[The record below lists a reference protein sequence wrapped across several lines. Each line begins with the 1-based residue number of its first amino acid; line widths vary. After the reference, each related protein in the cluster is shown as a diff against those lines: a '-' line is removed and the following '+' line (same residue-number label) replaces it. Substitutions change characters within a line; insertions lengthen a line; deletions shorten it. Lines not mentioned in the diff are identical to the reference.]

1 MPKISVLNQ
10 EAKAI
15 REIELAE
22 SVFGIEPN
30 NQTIFES
37 VVMQQASLRQGN
49 HDTKTRTEVR
59 GGGKKPWAQKGTG
72 RARAGS
78 SRSPI
83 WRGGG
88 IVFGPTPRS
97 YKYNLNR
104 KVRRLAIRSA
114 LSQHVLDATLTVL
127 ENLTFETVKTKNFIA
142 LMETLNLQ
150 NKTLFIVANGE
161 DADFAYLSMRNIPN
175 AMILNVDGLNTYD
188 ILNADQIVFTEA
200 AAVQT
205 GEVFA

>member
-10 EAKAI
+10 EAKSL
-15 REIELAE
+15 REIELAD
-22 SVFGIEPN
+22 SVFGITPN
-30 NQTIFES
+30 TQVMFEA

-59 GGGKKPWAQKGTG
+59 GGGRKPWAQKGTG

-97 YKYNLNR
+97 YSYSLNR
-104 KVRRLAIRSA
+104 KVRRLALRSA
-114 LSQHVLDATLTVL
+114 LSQKVIDNELTVL
-127 ENLTFETVKTKNFIA
+127 ENLNFDAVKTKNFVN
-142 LMETLNLQ
+142 LMDAHKFHK
-150 NKTLFIVANGE
+150 KTLFIVSNDE
-161 DADFAYLSMRNIPN
+161 DADFAYLSMRNLPN
-175 AMILNVDGLNTYD
+175 TMLLNVEGLNVRD
-188 ILNADQIVFTEA
+188 IVNTDQIVFTEKA
-200 AAVQT
+200 AEQA

>member
-10 EAKAI
+10 EAKSL
-15 REIELAE
+15 REIELADA
-22 SVFGIEPN
+22 VFGITPN
-30 NQTIFES
+30 TQVIFEA

-59 GGGKKPWAQKGTG
+59 GGGRKPWAQKGTG

-97 YKYNLNR
+97 YSYSLNR
-104 KVRRLAIRSA
+104 KVRRLALRSA
-114 LSQHVLDATLTVL
+114 LSQKVIDNELTVL
-127 ENLTFETVKTKNFIA
+127 ENLSFDSVKTKNFVN
-142 LMETLNLQ
+142 LMDAHKFIR
-150 NKTLFIVANGE
+150 KTLFIVSNDE
-161 DADFAYLSMRNIPN
+161 DADFAYLSMRNLPN
-175 AMILNVDGLNTYD
+175 TMLLNVDGLNVRD
-188 ILNADQIVFTEA
+188 IVNANQIVFTEKA
-200 AAVQT
+200 AEQA

>member
-10 EAKAI
+10 EAKALH
-15 REIELAE
+15 EIELAE

-30 NQTIFES
+30 NQTIFEA

-88 IVFGPTPRS
+88 IAFGPTPRS

-114 LSQHVLDATLTVL
+114 LSQHVIDSTMTVI
-127 ENLTFETVKTKNFIA
+127 ENLTFETVKTKNFVA
-142 LMETLNLQ
+142 LMDAHNFGR
-150 NKTLFIVANGE
+150 KTMFVVANEE

-188 ILNADQIVFTEA
+188 IVNADQIVFTEA
-200 AAVQT
+200 AAVQA

>member
-10 EAKAI
+10 EAKSL
-15 REIELAE
+15 REIELAD
-22 SVFGIEPN
+22 SVFGITPN
-30 NQTIFES
+30 TQVIFEA

-59 GGGKKPWAQKGTG
+59 GGGRKPWAQKGTG

-97 YKYNLNR
+97 YSYSLNR
-104 KVRRLAIRSA
+104 KVRRLALRSA
-114 LSQHVLDATLTVL
+114 LSQKVIDNELTVL
-127 ENLTFETVKTKNFIA
+127 ENLNFEAVKTKNFVN
-142 LMETLNLQ
+142 LMDAHKFER
-150 NKTLFIVANGE
+150 KTLFIVANDE
-161 DADFAYLSMRNIPN
+161 DADFAYLSMRNLPN
-175 AMILNVDGLNTYD
+175 TMLLNVEGLNVRD
-188 ILNADQIVFTEA
+188 IVNANQIVFTEKA
-200 AAVQT
+200 AEQA